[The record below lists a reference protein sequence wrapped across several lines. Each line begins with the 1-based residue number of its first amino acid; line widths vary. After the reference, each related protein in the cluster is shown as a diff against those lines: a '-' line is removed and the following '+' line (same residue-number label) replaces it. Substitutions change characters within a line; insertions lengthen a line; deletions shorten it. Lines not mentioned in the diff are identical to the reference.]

1 MFRRLKTWIQDKTQ
15 RRPFSW
21 ADLTLAQ
28 YQQICAVQ
36 RIFQVPAG
44 AKEESTNESQS
55 ILAVRILSILLNK
68 SFDQLTKRTT
78 PYRLGQLAARHTKFL
93 GTPPPMQLVQAFR
106 MGAELFSIPSTYDHV
121 PLYQWLQ
128 IESNVL
134 KKPNSPDSADDLA
147 TFLAVACVQPATAFS
162 TERIPELAAKFR
174 NVKFLTAIGMRAFF
188 LLALK
193 NSSRNTNPFL
203 PTTATAVPSKSTPKV
218 SGGWLLSLIWPGR
231 GKRVSVS
238 QN

>member
-1 MFRRLKTWIQDKTQ
+1 MFRRLKTWIQAKTQ

-28 YQQICAVQ
+28 YQQICCVQ
-36 RIFQVPAG
+36 RIYQPQ
-44 AKEESTNESQS
+44 KEADGEDARQSQS
-55 ILAVRILSILLNK
+55 MLALRILSILLNK

-93 GTPPPMQLVQAFR
+93 GTPPPMRLVSAFR
-106 MGAELFSIPSTYDHV
+106 MGKELFSIPSTYDHV

-218 SGGWLLSLIWPGR
+218 SGGWLSSLIWPGR
-231 GKRVSVS
+231 GKRVSVYR
-238 QN
+238 N